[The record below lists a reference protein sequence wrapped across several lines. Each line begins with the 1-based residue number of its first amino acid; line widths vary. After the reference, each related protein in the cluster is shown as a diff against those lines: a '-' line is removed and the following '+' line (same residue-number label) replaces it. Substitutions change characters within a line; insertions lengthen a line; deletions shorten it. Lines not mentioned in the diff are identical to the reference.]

1 MKKILIV
8 TAILVSF
15 AACKNNGSK
24 NSNTKST
31 DSTPATPS
39 ANKTADKKPASI
51 NEVVTAYLNLKN
63 ALVNDNGKDAAT
75 AAGEFGTAWHKIEPA
90 SLTAQ
95 QKKVYDDVNE
105 DIQEHA
111 EHIGKNGDKIEH
123 QREHFDLLSDIMYE
137 LVKGI
142 DPGRTLYKDRCLMYN
157 DNKGAIWLSE
167 IREIKN
173 PYYGKKML
181 TCGVIKEEIK

>member
-1 MKKILIV
+1 MKKILFASV
-8 TAILVSF
+8 ILFSF
-15 AACKNNGSK
+15 AACNNNGPK
-24 NSNTKST
+24 EDNTKST
-31 DSTPATPS
+31 DTTQANTS
-39 ANKTADKKPASI
+39 ANNVTEKKPLSS
-51 NEVVTAYLNLKN
+51 NEVVAAYLQLKN
-63 ALVNDNGKDAAT
+63 ALVNDNGKEAAT
-75 AAGEFGTAWHKIEPA
+75 AAKEIIAAWQKIDQA
-90 SLTAQ
+90 SLTTE
-95 QKKVYDDVNE
+95 QKKIYDDVNE

-111 EHIGKNGDKIEH
+111 EHISKNGDKIEH

-142 DPGRTLYKDRCLMYN
+142 APGRTLYKDRCLMYN

-167 IREIKN
+167 VREIKN